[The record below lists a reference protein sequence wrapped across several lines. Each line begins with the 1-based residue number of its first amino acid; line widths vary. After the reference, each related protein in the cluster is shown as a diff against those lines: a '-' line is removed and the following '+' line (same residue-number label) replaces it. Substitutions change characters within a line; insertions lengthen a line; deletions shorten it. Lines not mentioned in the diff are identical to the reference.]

1 MTRLGPFADAPDG
14 IVPEGDTSAH
24 VISAHDSY
32 EHDAPAGALV
42 SEPLGRTIRRVAV
55 PAVIA
60 NLLMTMFHTV
70 DTFWIGRYL
79 GADALAAA
87 TSSVFWIWL
96 VISIGEMV
104 SIGVDA
110 IAARRHGERR
120 PRDAA
125 RTVGEGVLFG
135 VALGCIIAMLT
146 PVLLPTLFAVMQTSD
161 AVTAI
166 GSRYL
171 GTYLLG
177 MPLIFGFFAV
187 DAAFRAS
194 GDTRT
199 PLYVLAFTTI
209 LGLCL
214 DPVLI
219 LGYGPFPAMGV
230 QGAALATLVPRALG
244 CIVGIALL
252 RSRGMVTFAW
262 PRREV
267 IAAIARIGAPAATTG
282 VAFSA
287 IYVFLTRTTTQFGT
301 PALAALGL
309 GFRVEGIVY
318 VVAVGFGA
326 AVAAIVGQSLGAG
339 DTERARKAGWS
350 AAGIV
355 SVLGFVM
362 ASITMMAPEWFAG
375 IFTTDPAVV
384 AEAARYLRIAA
395 FSQLF
400 LGAEVVLESAM
411 GGAGWTLPPML
422 SSTAITALRIPLGA
436 WAAAHY
442 GTSGLWWTLALT
454 AAARGIVMSVLWGS
468 GRWRRVRV

>member
-1 MTRLGPFADAPDG
+1 MKFADSPEG
-14 IVPEGDTSAH
+14 PVPEG
-24 VISAHDSY
+24 
-32 EHDAPAGALV
+32 EHSDAPAGALV
-42 SEPLGRTIRRVAV
+42 SEPLARTIRRVAI

-120 PRDAA
+120 PREAA
-125 RTVGEGVLFG
+125 RTVGEGIVFG
-135 VALGCIIAMLT
+135 VALGGLIAALT
-146 PVLLPTLFAVMQTSD
+146 PVLLPTLFALMNTSD
-161 AVTAI
+161 TVTAI
-166 GSRYL
+166 GSQYL
-171 GTYLLG
+171 GVYLLG

-199 PLYVLAFTTI
+199 PLYILTLTTV
-209 LGLCL
+209 LGLLL

-219 LGYGPFPAMGV
+219 LGFGGIAPMGV
-230 QGAALATLVPRALG
+230 TGAALATLVPRALG
-244 CIVGIALL
+244 CIVGVLVL
-252 RSRGMVTFAW
+252 RARGLVQFAM
-262 PRREV
+262 PRRHV
-267 IAAIARIGAPAATTG
+267 ITSIARIGAPAAATG

-287 IYVFLTRTTTQFGT
+287 IYVLLTRTTTRFGT

-339 DTERARKAGWS
+339 DVERARKAGWS
-350 AAGIV
+350 AAAIV
-355 SVLGFVM
+355 SVLGAVM
-362 ASITMMAPEWFAG
+362 AVITSLFPESLAG
-375 IFTTDPAVV
+375 IFSTDAAVV
-384 AEAARYLRIAA
+384 REAAHYLRIAA

-422 SSTAITALRIPLGA
+422 SSTAITVLRVPIGA
-436 WAAAHY
+436 WAASQY
-442 GTSGLWWTLALT
+442 GTTGLWWTLALT
-454 AAARGIVMSVLWGS
+454 AAARGVVMSLLWGS
-468 GRWRRVRV
+468 GRWRRAVV

>member
-1 MTRLGPFADAPDG
+1 MTRPIPFADSPEG

-24 VISAHDSY
+24 EVDEA
-32 EHDAPAGALV
+32 DAPAGALV
-42 SEPLGRTIRRVAV
+42 GEPLGRTIRRVAV

-87 TSSVFWIWL
+87 TASVFWIWL

-120 PRDAA
+120 PREAA
-125 RTVGEGVLFG
+125 RTVGEGIMFG
-135 VALGCIIAMLT
+135 VALGCVIALLSPML
-146 PVLLPTLFAVMQTSD
+146 LATLFALMQTSES
-161 AVTAI
+161 VTAI

-171 GTYLLG
+171 GMYLLG
-177 MPLIFGFFAV
+177 MPLIYGFFAV

-199 PLYVLAFTTI
+199 PLYILVFTTV
-209 LGLCL
+209 LGLVL

-219 LGYGPFPAMGV
+219 LGWGPVKAMDV
-230 QGAALATLVPRALG
+230 SGAALATIVPRALG
-244 CIVGIALL
+244 CIIGIMLL
-252 RSRGMVTFAW
+252 RARGMVSFAM

-267 IAAIARIGAPAATTG
+267 MTAIARIGAPAATTG

-287 IYVFLTRTTTQFGT
+287 IYVVLTRTTTQFGT

-339 DTERARKAGWS
+339 DVERARKAGWS

-355 SVLGFVM
+355 SLLGFVM
-362 ASITMMAPEWFAG
+362 ATITVFAPEWFAG
-375 IFTTDPAVV
+375 IFTTDPAVI
-384 AEAARYLRIAA
+384 AEAAHYLRIAA

-422 SSTAITALRIPLGA
+422 SSTAITALRIPIGA
-436 WAAAHY
+436 WAAAQY
-442 GTSGLWWTLALT
+442 GTAGLWWTLALT

-468 GRWRRVRV
+468 GRWRRVTV

>member
-1 MTRLGPFADAPDG
+1 
-14 IVPEGDTSAH
+14 
-24 VISAHDSY
+24 
-32 EHDAPAGALV
+32 
-42 SEPLGRTIRRVAV
+42 
-55 PAVIA
+55 
-60 NLLMTMFHTV
+60 MTMFHTV

-87 TSSVFWIWL
+87 TSSIFWIWL
-96 VISIGEMV
+96 VISIGELV

-120 PRDAA
+120 LIEAA
-125 RTVGEGVLFG
+125 RTVGEGVLFAVTLG
-135 VALGCIIAMLT
+135 VVIALLA
-146 PVLLPTLFAVMQTSD
+146 PVLLSTLFVLLGTSD

-166 GSRYL
+166 GKRYL

-199 PLYVLAFTTI
+199 PLYVLAVTTVLGLVLDPTLI
-209 LGLCL
+209 LGL
-214 DPVLI
+214 
-219 LGYGPFPAMGV
+219 GPIRAMGV
-230 QGAALATLVPRALG
+230 TGAALATLVPRGLG
-244 CIVGIALL
+244 FVFGIVLL
-252 RSRGMVTFAW
+252 TRRNMIVFAW
-262 PRREV
+262 PRAKV
-267 IAAIARIGAPAATTG
+267 LGAIARIGAPAAATG

-287 IYVFLTRTTTQFGT
+287 IYVVLTRTTTQFGT

-309 GFRVEGIVY
+309 GFRVESIVY

-326 AVAAIVGQSLGAG
+326 AVAAIVGQSIGAG
-339 DTERARKAGWS
+339 DFDRARRAGWIAMAS
-350 AAGIV
+350 V
-355 SVLGFVM
+355 SILGVVM
-362 ASITMMAPEWFAG
+362 ATITTIAPTWFAQ
-375 IFTTDPAVV
+375 IFSTDPAVV
-384 AEAARYLRIAA
+384 IETARYLRIAA

-422 SSTAITALRIPLGA
+422 ASTAITVMRIPLAA
-436 WAAAHY
+436 WSAARW

-454 AAARGIVMSVLWGS
+454 AAARGVAMSVLWAS
-468 GRWRRVRV
+468 GRWRKSAL